1 MSQATV
7 TATPATPASAYRPLK
22 YTVQGAGLASLSAIS
37 AIRPATGTDVTDI
50 GGDLAEGDILVRHAT
65 IVGDL
70 EPEVGGTVYIS
81 GNAYAGLWVI
91 AKVPPPGPG
100 GLYNLVITAP
110 DLGTV
115 TSAGSLGVWPDGY
128 TVWCEVAIYTDPAGT
143 PTKVRLRGTPELDGS
158 VSFFVDKVLRDYF
171 SNDISAFALPIT
183 GGGLTQDAHGITA
196 LFYKC
201 RFVEG
206 WTATPAIDPWD
217 GTHEIDEK
225 KSFRIAVNGVH
236 PYYSDV
242 TTWASGS
249 LTDFLL
255 DTGATGRKF
264 LTLAKREAVYGGTGF
279 KLRLRSNE
287 TFRVAMLTNGV
298 KAARLRVLNAD
309 TGSTIGFVNTPSPN
323 GAACA
328 YGIGPADLAGDFT
341 LPGKYIVQLV
351 TPSLDQLSERIEVT
365 VDDTCAESEVQ
376 LAWLNPLGGI
386 DSHMFSGREI
396 ITEGASRSTV
406 TKEYAAGTGYDFRE
420 RTYRNN
426 PVTVYRQS
434 SRLLSND
441 ERGWLV
447 PSLMRSANVVRA
459 MSSTIAAPVV
469 VTTGSAG
476 AVTSK
481 NEYRPMT
488 VEYRL
493 GVGNLAQQV

>member
-22 YTVQGAGLASLSAIS
+22 YTVQGAGLAALSSIS

-65 IVGDL
+65 IIGDL
-70 EPEVGGTVYIS
+70 EPEVGGMVFIT
-81 GNAYAGLWVI
+81 GNAYAGLWVV

-115 TSAGSLGVWPDGY
+115 TSTGSIGVWPDGY
-128 TVWCEVAIYTDPAGT
+128 TVWCEVSIYTDPAGT

-171 SNDISAFALPIT
+171 SADISAFALPIT
-183 GGGLTQDAHGITA
+183 GGGLTQDAHGVTA

-217 GTHEIDEK
+217 GTHEIDEDED
-225 KSFRIAVNGVH
+225 FRIAVNGVH
-236 PYYSDV
+236 PYHSGV
-242 TTWASGS
+242 TTWGS
-249 LTDFLL
+249 TSFTDFLL
-255 DTGATGRKF
+255 DLGATGRKF
-264 LTLAKREAVYGGTGF
+264 LTHAKREAVYGGTGF

-287 TFRVAMLTNGV
+287 TFRVCMLTNGAT
-298 KAARLRVLNAD
+298 AARVRVLNAESG
-309 TGSTIGFVNTPSPN
+309 TSLGTVNATSPA

-341 LPGKYIVQLV
+341 LPSKYIVQLI
-351 TPSLDQLSERIEVT
+351 TPSVEQLSERIEVT

-376 LAWLNPLGGI
+376 LAWLNQLGGI
-386 DSHMFSGREI
+386 DSHQFAGREI
-396 ITEGASRSTV
+396 ITESAQRFTA
-406 TKEYAAGTGYDFRE
+406 TKEYNAGTGYDFRE

-426 PVTVYRQS
+426 PATVYRQS

-441 ERGWLV
+441 ERAWLV
-447 PSLMRSANVVRA
+447 PSLMRSVNVVRA

-469 VTTGSAG
+469 ITTGSAG

-481 NEYRPMT
+481 NEYRPVT

-493 GVGNLAQQV
+493 GVDNLAQQA